1 MDLQAKA
8 THWCSQMKLYVRS
21 DVTAMLLKVDTALNE
36 ITSLKMNLV
45 KAHRQIEELKSSKRE
60 LCLQLEKMVPVS
72 ELQALKAD
80 ASKLREDKSG
90 LEQELL
96 AVKGEVCE
104 LNSKIQVQPSRDSL
118 TFSTCLL

>member
-1 MDLQAKA
+1 VDLQAKA
-8 THWCSQMKLYVRS
+8 THWCSQMKLAVRS
-21 DVTAMLLKVDTALNE
+21 DVTVMLLKVDTALNE

-72 ELQALKAD
+72 ELQAFKAD
-80 ASKLREDKSG
+80 ANKLREDKSG

-96 AVKGEVCE
+96 AMKGEVSE
-104 LNSKIQVQPSRDSL
+104 LNSKIQV
-118 TFSTCLL
+118 

>member
-1 MDLQAKA
+1 VELQAKA
-8 THWCSQMKLYVRS
+8 TQWCSQMKLAVQS
-21 DVTAMLLKVDTALNE
+21 DVTVMLLKVDTALNE
-36 ITSLKMNLV
+36 ITSLQRNLV

-60 LCLQLEKMVPVS
+60 FCLQLGQMVPIS
-72 ELQALKAD
+72 ELKASKAD
-80 ASKLREDKSG
+80 ASKLSEEKSK

-118 TFSTCLL
+118 IFSYCLL